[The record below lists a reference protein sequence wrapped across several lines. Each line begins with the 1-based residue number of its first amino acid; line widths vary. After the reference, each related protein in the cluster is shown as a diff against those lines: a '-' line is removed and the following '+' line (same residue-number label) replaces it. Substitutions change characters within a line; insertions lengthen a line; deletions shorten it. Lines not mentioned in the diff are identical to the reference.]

1 MMRLLQ
7 PHRKSHKMRHLIPS
21 SPLLRTALLG
31 DAAAS
36 GGMGLLLTAAA
47 HPLASLLALPE
58 PLLRGAGLVLLPYAG
73 LVAWLGVRPRLP
85 RWMVRGVV
93 GVNLLWALDSLLL
106 LALGLAAP
114 NGLGTAFVLLQA
126 AVVLGFAL
134 LQWAG
139 LRRGAVLGA
148 VAA

>member
-1 MMRLLQ
+1 
-7 PHRKSHKMRHLIPS
+7 MRHLIPS
-21 SPLLRTALLG
+21 STLLRAALLG

-47 HPLASLLALPE
+47 YPLASLLALPE

-73 LVAWLGVRPRLP
+73 LVGWLGAQRRLP
-85 RWMVRGVV
+85 RWLVRGVV

-106 LALGLAAP
+106 LLLGLAAP
-114 NGLGTAFVLLQA
+114 NGLGAAFVLLQA
-126 AVVLGFAL
+126 MAVLGFGL

-139 LRRGAVLGA
+139 LRHGAVLDA

>member
-1 MMRLLQ
+1 
-7 PHRKSHKMRHLIPS
+7 MRHPIPS
-21 SPLLRTALLG
+21 STLLRAALLG

-58 PLLRGAGLVLLPYAG
+58 PLLRDAGLVLLPYAG
-73 LVAWLGVRPRLP
+73 LVAWLGFQPRLP

-93 GVNLLWALDSLLL
+93 GINLLWALDSLLL
-106 LALGLAAP
+106 LLLGLAAP
-114 NGLGTAFVLLQA
+114 NGLGAAFVLLQGTA
-126 AVVLGFAL
+126 VLGFAL

-139 LRRGAVLGA
+139 LRRGTVLGA

>member
-1 MMRLLQ
+1 
-7 PHRKSHKMRHLIPS
+7 MRHLIPS

-47 HPLASLLALPE
+47 HPMASLLALPE
-58 PLLRGAGLVLLPYAG
+58 PLLRDAGLVLLPYAG
-73 LVAWLGVRPRLP
+73 LVAWLGAQLRLP

-93 GVNLLWALDSLLL
+93 GVNLLWTLDSLLL

-114 NGLGTAFVLLQA
+114 NGLGAAFVLLQA

>member
-1 MMRLLQ
+1 MRPLQ
-7 PHRKSHKMRHLIPS
+7 SHRRNHKMRHLIPS
-21 SPLLRTALLG
+21 SPLLRAALLG

-47 HPLASLLALPE
+47 YPLASLLALPE

-73 LVAWLGVRPRLP
+73 LVGWLGAQRRLP
-85 RWMVRGVV
+85 RWLVRGVV

-106 LALGLAAP
+106 LLLGLAAP
-114 NGLGTAFVLLQA
+114 NGLGAAFVLLQA
-126 AVVLGFAL
+126 MAVLGFGL

-139 LRRGAVLGA
+139 LRHSAVLGA

>member
-1 MMRLLQ
+1 
-7 PHRKSHKMRHLIPS
+7 MRHLIPS

-73 LVAWLGVRPRLP
+73 LVAWLGAQPRLP
-85 RWMVRGVV
+85 CWMVRGVV
-93 GVNLLWALDSLLL
+93 GVNLLWTLDSLLL

-114 NGLGTAFVLLQA
+114 NGLGAAFVLLQA
-126 AVVLGFAL
+126 AAVLGFAL

>member
-1 MMRLLQ
+1 
-7 PHRKSHKMRHLIPS
+7 MRHLIPS
-21 SPLLRTALLG
+21 STLLRAALLG

-47 HPLASLLALPE
+47 HPMASLLALPE

-73 LVAWLGVRPRLP
+73 LVAWLGFQPRLP

-93 GVNLLWALDSLLL
+93 GINLLWALDSLLL
-106 LALGLAAP
+106 LLLSLAAP
-114 NGLGTAFVLLQA
+114 NGLGAAFVLLQGTA
-126 AVVLGFAL
+126 VLGFAL

>member
-1 MMRLLQ
+1 
-7 PHRKSHKMRHLIPS
+7 MRHLIPS
-21 SPLLRTALLG
+21 SPLLRAALLG

-36 GGMGLLLTAAA
+36 CGMGLLLATAADS
-47 HPLASLLALPE
+47 LAPLLALPE

-73 LVAWLGVRPRLP
+73 LAAWLGAQPRLP
-85 RWMVRGVV
+85 RWTVRGVV

-106 LALGLAAP
+106 LALRLAAP

-126 AVVLGFAL
+126 AAVLGFAV

-139 LRRGAVLGA
+139 LRRGVVLGA
-148 VAA
+148 VTA

>member
-1 MMRLLQ
+1 
-7 PHRKSHKMRHLIPS
+7 MRHLIPS
-21 SPLLRTALLG
+21 SPLLRAALLG

-47 HPLASLLALPE
+47 HPMASLLALPE
-58 PLLRGAGLVLLPYAG
+58 PLLRDAGLVLLPYAG
-73 LVAWLGVRPRLP
+73 LVAWLGFQSRLP

-93 GVNLLWALDSLLL
+93 GSNLLWALDSMLL
-106 LALGLAAP
+106 LALGLATP
-114 NGLGTAFVLLQA
+114 NELGTAFVLLQA
-126 AVVLGFAL
+126 VGVLGFAL

-139 LRRGAVLGA
+139 LRHGAVLGA

>member
-1 MMRLLQ
+1 
-7 PHRKSHKMRHLIPS
+7 MRHLIPS
-21 SPLLRTALLG
+21 SPLLRAALLG
-31 DAAAS
+31 DAATS

-47 HPLASLLALPE
+47 SPLASLLALPE

-73 LVAWLGVRPRLP
+73 LVVWLGIQRRLP

-106 LALGLAAP
+106 LLLGLAAP

-126 AVVLGFAL
+126 MAVLGFGL

-139 LRRGAVLGA
+139 LRHGAALGA

>member
-1 MMRLLQ
+1 
-7 PHRKSHKMRHLIPS
+7 MRHLIPS
-21 SPLLRTALLG
+21 STLLRAALLG

-47 HPLASLLALPE
+47 HPMTSLLALPE
-58 PLLRGAGLVLLPYAG
+58 PLLRGASLVLLPYAG
-73 LVAWLGVRPRLP
+73 LVAWLGFQPRLP
-85 RWMVRGVV
+85 RWTVRGVV
-93 GVNLLWALDSLLL
+93 GSNLLWALDSML
-106 LALGLAAP
+106 LALGLATP

-126 AVVLGFAL
+126 VAVLGFAL

-139 LRRGAVLGA
+139 LRRGTVLGA

>member
-1 MMRLLQ
+1 
-7 PHRKSHKMRHLIPS
+7 MRHLIPS

-47 HPLASLLALPE
+47 HPMASLLALPE

-73 LVAWLGVRPRLP
+73 LVAWLGAQPRLP

-93 GVNLLWALDSLLL
+93 GVNLLWTLDSLLL

-114 NGLGTAFVLLQA
+114 NGLGAAFVLLQA

>member
-1 MMRLLQ
+1 
-7 PHRKSHKMRHLIPS
+7 MRHLIPS

-73 LVAWLGVRPRLP
+73 LVAWLGAQPRLP
-85 RWMVRGVV
+85 RWMVRGIV

-114 NGLGTAFVLLQA
+114 NGLGAAFVLLQGTA
-126 AVVLGFAL
+126 VLGFAL

-139 LRRGAVLGA
+139 LRRGAALGA

>member
-1 MMRLLQ
+1 
-7 PHRKSHKMRHLIPS
+7 MRHLIPS
-21 SPLLRTALLG
+21 SPLLRAALLG

-47 HPLASLLALPE
+47 HPLASLLVLPE

-73 LVAWLGVRPRLP
+73 LVAWLGVQPRLL
-85 RWMVRGVV
+85 RWMVRGVA
-93 GVNLLWALDSLLL
+93 GINLLWALDSLLL
-106 LALGLAAP
+106 LALGLAVP
-114 NGLGTAFVLLQA
+114 NGLGIAFVLLQA
-126 AVVLGFAL
+126 VAVLGFAL

-139 LRRGAVLGA
+139 LRRSTVLGA